1 MFSFKLIAGGI
12 IRVLY
17 NGKIVGDCWSWFEV
31 EELQKT
37 ILQKVEDRREK

>member
-17 NGKIVGDCWSWFEV
+17 NGKIVGDFRNWIEV
-31 EELQKT
+31 EQLQQGLLK
-37 ILQKVEDRREK
+37 KFK